1 MKLAKSYNRELLNDP
16 RTDEFWL
23 PIRTLKM
30 ARRLFASGRTCEEIA
45 RAILE
50 SARDSKKSAIMRL
63 PESERLAIIMTRLE
77 MANPESD
84 EHEDYK
90 QLLARIQG
98 RRAYA
103 RRKASMT
110 EAEKEAER
118 TRVREIMRKRRREEP
133 EYMQRHREYA
143 VKSYHRK
150 KEKDPVGYE
159 EMLLKQ
165 RARYVE
171 QKKTPEGRAQ
181 IKQNRERH
189 AEKRKQRR
197 KEDPCF
203 LEKER
208 ALARKRQRRFWARQ
222 RRSLGGI

>member
-1 MKLAKSYNRELLNDP
+1 MSLRKPYNRELLNDP

-23 PIRTLKM
+23 PVRTLKK
-30 ARRLFASGRTCEEIA
+30 ARQLFASGRTCEEIA
-45 RAILE
+45 RAILA

-63 PESERLAIIMTRLE
+63 PESERLAVLMTRLE

-84 EHEDYK
+84 EHGDYK

-110 EAEKEAER
+110 EEDKEAER
-118 TRVREIMRKRRREEP
+118 TRLRELMRKRREDP

-159 EMLLKQ
+159 EMLI
-165 RARYVE
+165 
-171 QKKTPEGRAQ
+171 QKRSDYLERMKTPEGRAQ
-181 IKQNRERH
+181 IKEIRDRH
-189 AEKRKQRR
+189 TEKRKQRR
-197 KEDPCF
+197 KEDSWF

-208 ALARKRQRRFWARQ
+208 ALARKRSQRFWARKKSKQ
-222 RRSLGGI
+222 QL

>member
-1 MKLAKSYNRELLNDP
+1 MSLRKPYNRELLNDP

-63 PESERLAIIMTRLE
+63 PESERLAVLMTRLE

-84 EHEDYK
+84 EHGDYK

-110 EAEKEAER
+110 EEDKEAER
-118 TRVREIMRKRRREEP
+118 TRLRELMRKRREDP

-159 EMLLKQ
+159 EMLI
-165 RARYVE
+165 
-171 QKKTPEGRAQ
+171 QKRSDYLERMKTPEGRAQ
-181 IKQNRERH
+181 IKEIRDRH
-189 AEKRKQRR
+189 TEKRKQRR
-197 KEDPCF
+197 KKDSWF

-208 ALARKRQRRFWARQ
+208 ALARKRSQRFWARKKSKQ
-222 RRSLGGI
+222 QL

>member
-1 MKLAKSYNRELLNDP
+1 MSLQKPYKRELLNDP

-45 RAILE
+45 RLILA
-50 SARDSKKSAIMRL
+50 SSRDTTKSAILNL
-63 PESERLAIIMTRLE
+63 PESERVAVVMTRLE
-77 MANPESD
+77 MADPASE
-84 EHEDYK
+84 EHDDYK
-90 QLLARIQG
+90 QLLARITG

-118 TRVREIMRKRRREEP
+118 TRVRELMRKRRESP
-133 EYMQRHREYA
+133 EYMQRHRDYA
-143 VKSYHRK
+143 VKYYHRK
-150 KEKDPVGYE
+150 KEEDPVGYE

-171 QKKTPEGRAQ
+171 QKKTPEGQAQ

-197 KEDPCF
+197 KEDFVF

-208 ALARKRQRRFWARQ
+208 ALARKRARRFWARQ